1 MGEKIAL
8 LDTSILIDFFRKTDK
23 KNSRFYSL
31 SDTFDSFCVSV
42 ITEYEIFIGATTPT
56 QKNYWIEFL
65 QKVTVIS
72 LDSDTVQTAITL
84 NEELKKARKQ
94 IDSAD
99 LFIAAT
105 AIHNNLPL
113 ATLNNKHFD
122 RIAGLKLISH
132 VSK

>member
-1 MGEKIAL
+1 MGEKLVL

-31 SDTFDSFCVSV
+31 SDTFDSFCISV
-42 ITEYEIFIGATTPT
+42 ITEYEIFIGAASVA
-56 QKNYWIEFL
+56 QKDYWKAFL
-65 QKVTVIS
+65 QRVTIIS
-72 LDSDTVQTAITL
+72 LDSDTVQTAINL
-84 NEELKKARKQ
+84 NDELKKARKL

-105 AIHNNLPL
+105 AICNNLPL

-122 RIAGLKLISH
+122 RIADLRI
-132 VSK
+132 VE

>member
-1 MGEKIAL
+1 MGEKLAL

-31 SDTFDSFCVSV
+31 SDTFDSFCISV
-42 ITEYEIFIGATTPT
+42 ITEYEIFIGATSPA
-56 QKNYWIEFL
+56 QKAYWKEFL
-65 QKVTVIS
+65 QKVTVVS
-72 LDSDTVQTAITL
+72 LDSETVQTAIGL

-105 AIHNNLPL
+105 AICNNLPL

-122 RIAGLKLISH
+122 RIAGLVI
-132 VSK
+132 VE